1 MGIDKFDMPGGGEII
16 RLLSPELEAELKEK
30 RRQREKYYTVS
41 FSDDFATLQTTVAAS
56 DEDDAI
62 DKAIQQ
68 LDDYYDLDI
77 TKWRCDDVE
86 ETNG

>member
-1 MGIDKFDMPGGGEII
+1 MGVEEFDMPGGGKII
-16 RLLSPELEAELKEK
+16 RLLSPELKKKTLKKE
-30 RRQREKYYTVS
+30 RYFTVS

-62 DKAIQQ
+62 DQAIEQIS
-68 LDDYYDLDI
+68 DYYDLDI
-77 TKWRCDDVE
+77 TTWKCDDVE